1 MTILPVDFDTGS
13 FGFVNPDL
21 DGGHGFERKLF
32 LHCSLIGPIGVDDS
46 DSFVTHVRCFLLL
59 SYCETAAA

>member
-13 FGFVNPDL
+13 LGLVDPDL

-32 LHCSLIGPIGVDDS
+32 LHGNLIGLIGADDS